1 MVKDGTRPWLKK
13 RLNQGRRSN
22 FNKRKG
28 DVPTW
33 TSKTELGNCNGT
45 IGVITDST
53 PIRVSF
59 NVPGDIVD
67 LEIGSI
73 VNYFTINGN
82 SASRRQFPLQNCYG
96 LTVKTQ
102 GLTLRDVSLNL
113 DGQNFS
119 AGQAYV
125 APSRCSSW
133 ERVQIATLDRSAFI
147 TDSEVIAELPVS
159 KASPKTRKTTSSV

>member
-1 MVKDGTRPWLKK
+1 VNGERWDTTLAEKTFKSRTSVQLQQAQRWC
-13 RLNQGRRSN
+13 
-22 FNKRKG
+22 
-28 DVPTW
+28 TW

-125 APSRCSSW
+125 APSRCS
-133 ERVQIATLDRSAFI
+133 
-147 TDSEVIAELPVS
+147 VS
-159 KASPKTRKTTSSV
+159 R